1 MIARRG
7 HHGGPLMI
15 ACLLV
20 WSIVANASVSIRPA
34 KACSPLAP
42 GREHMGR
49 TSARQQRSE
58 VTGQAVPDEQ
68 TFQALLAPT
77 ERTELSRQSN
87 IGKRMKLLLKF
98 AAQRLDRIHQL
109 ALREEYGVI
118 SRISNEYK
126 ALITYAYSLIETIS
140 PKPNRRKSAYRD
152 FDLEVR
158 KQIRTLEQ
166 IERLIPLSQ
175 SGDVS
180 DAIRTATRLR
190 HNALNA
196 FAGDRIF
203 KSPSSKQH

>member
-1 MIARRG
+1 MESTIS
-7 HHGGPLMI
+7 L
-15 ACLLV
+15 
-20 WSIVANASVSIRPA
+20 
-34 KACSPLAP
+34 
-42 GREHMGR
+42 
-49 TSARQQRSE
+49 RQGSE
-58 VTGQAVPDEQ
+58 VTGQTAPDEQ
-68 TFQALLAPT
+68 TVQALLAPS
-77 ERTELSRQSN
+77 ERAELSRQSN

-98 AAQRLDRIHQL
+98 AAQRLDLIRQH
-109 ALREEYGVI
+109 ALREEYGEI
-118 SRISNEYK
+118 SRISHEYK
-126 ALITYAYSLIETIS
+126 VLVTYAYSLIETIS
-140 PKPNRRKSAYRD
+140 PKPSRRKSAYRD